1 VASDS
6 QAARDPIDTEDVPT
20 TPLGR
25 WEERRRDRWSGDNG
39 AIVGLVLIALGII
52 FLLHNSGLFYLN
64 NWWALFIFIPAGGAL
79 ASAWRAYRVAGNR
92 ITPAA
97 RGSLTAGLVLTAVA
111 LIFLLNLNWGL
122 VWPVLLI
129 IAGGSL
135 LLGGRLG
142 R

>member
-1 VASDS
+1 MASDS
-6 QAARDPIDTEDVPT
+6 QLPRDASDADDAPT

-25 WEERRRDRWSGDNG
+25 WEEHRRDRWTGDNG
-39 AIVGLVLIALGII
+39 AIVGLVLIALGFI
-52 FLLHNSGLFYLN
+52 FLLRNSGLIVLN
-64 NWWALFIFIPAGGAL
+64 NWWALFILIPAGGAL
-79 ASAWRAYRVAGNR
+79 ASAWRAYRAAGNR

-111 LIFLLNLNWGL
+111 LIFLLDLEWGL